1 MKYSVLILSLL
12 ILFTGCVKVYNQNPN
27 EGGRLAISSS
37 AELMVVPDEM
47 SISFGI
53 EKYDSNV
60 KRARTQTRSILDSLV
75 EILKEEGVSEENIE
89 YGQISIT
96 PRYPENQYGK
106 RIIGYTTSLE
116 VTVKLQNF
124 DLISAVV
131 DKAVSVGVNTIGD
144 FNFYSTKMPE
154 HKKRVRS
161 MAIEAAM
168 QKAQQYEKEMN
179 LTLGKLISVEESAD
193 SVADSR
199 GTMNIVVQGIVSL
212 ESEAGPGISPG
223 EIPLRLFI
231 TCEYEILK

>member
-1 MKYSVLILSLL
+1 MKYYIPVFSLL
-12 ILFTGCVKVYNQNPN
+12 ILFTSCVKVYNQNPH
-27 EGGRLAISSS
+27 ESGRLAISSS

-53 EKYDSNV
+53 EKYDTSV
-60 KRARTQTRSILDSLV
+60 KRARTHTRNVLDSLV
-75 EILKEEGVSEENIE
+75 ELLKKEGISEKNIE
-89 YGQISIT
+89 YGRISIT
-96 PRYPENQYGK
+96 PRYPKNQYGK
-106 RIIGYTTSLE
+106 RIIGYTTSLD

-131 DKAVSVGVNTIGD
+131 DMAVNSGVNTIGN

-154 HKKRVRS
+154 NKKRVRS
-161 MAIEAAM
+161 MAIKAAM
-168 QKAQQYEKEMN
+168 EKAQQYEKEMN
-179 LTLGKLISVEESAD
+179 LTLGKLISVEENPNSI
-193 SVADSR
+193 ADSR
-199 GTMNIVVQGIVSL
+199 GVMNMVVQRKQTM